1 MSDHRDKTTLDKPTH
16 DKPIDD
22 KPIDDKPTDDKPTT
36 TTYSKDEL
44 LFASMRLKLRQ
55 QYLFDYETY

>member
-1 MSDHRDKTTLDKPTH
+1 MSDHRDKSTHDKPTHDKPTH

-22 KPIDDKPTDDKPTT
+22 KP

>member
-1 MSDHRDKTTLDKPTH
+1 MSDHCDKTTH

-22 KPIDDKPTDDKPTT
+22 KPIDDKSTHDKP

-44 LFASMRLKLRQ
+44 LFASMRLKLHQ

>member
-1 MSDHRDKTTLDKPTH
+1 MSDHCDKTTH

-22 KPIDDKPTDDKPTT
+22 KPIDDKSTHDKS

>member
-1 MSDHRDKTTLDKPTH
+1 MSDHRDKSTH
-16 DKPIDD
+16 DKPNDD
-22 KPIDDKPTDDKPTT
+22 KPIDDKPTHYKPTT

>member
-1 MSDHRDKTTLDKPTH
+1 MSDHRDKSTHDKPIDDKKPTH

-22 KPIDDKPTDDKPTT
+22 KPTHDKP

>member
-1 MSDHRDKTTLDKPTH
+1 MSDHCDKTTH

-22 KPIDDKPTDDKPTT
+22 KPIDDKPIDDKSTHDKP

-44 LFASMRLKLRQ
+44 LFASMRLKLHQ

>member
-22 KPIDDKPTDDKPTT
+22 KPIDDKPTT